1 MVCSTLNTTERS
13 LGEEGKP
20 MQRCNELCTKEMTG
34 ACALCEAL
42 AERDRFLRFWFQ
54 AGWFIDSVRA
64 LKRGM
69 MRLRDRS
76 KAPLCWWYP
85 VPHRDWEVRHQDV
98 VREAHKQYAET
109 INKVMFTL
117 LGVALF
123 CLLMVLSSSDHKLL
137 LATDSTITVPVAN
150 APLSFVGF
158 LVVAPFLLLVL
169 TVYLHIFFGYWLDC
183 ERERQYLNQRLRPPI
198 ESIPTL
204 FSFPDAV
211 SRFLTGGIFYWLV
224 PVVLGVITWKAWA
237 DRTMGLLLTCVSGF
251 VTIALVFLQI
261 RRRPDNQRTWWTR
274 LGYTILILIIG
285 LMVLATCIPKSFQR
299 SLNFISAELPNASF
313 VRKNLSRSDA
323 SFANLQG
330 ANFQEAILQDAILQ
344 QALLRE
350 AKLQGADLQRADLQ
364 RADLQGA
371 NLREANLREADL
383 GRANLQEANP
393 QADLGRAKLQGAN
406 LGKAKLPEAN
416 LQGANLLQATLRE
429 ANLSHA
435 FLPEANLQWAIL
447 READLSHAFLPG
459 ANLPEAVLP
468 GALLPGA
475 NLPGANLPGA
485 NLRETRGLTRSQLLQ
500 ARNAVLA
507 FYSQGHLTDLYLPS
521 DHNEKLKDKNLERYN
536 LSGANLQQA
545 DLQGAL
551 LPGANLP
558 GANLQGANLQGA
570 DLTETENLTQDQVDT
585 ACCDENTKLP
595 GHLTKPLACST
606 QP

>member
-224 PVVLGVITWKAWA
+224 PVVLGVITWKVWA

-261 RRRPDNQRTWWTR
+261 RRRPDNQRTWWPR

-330 ANFQEAILQDAILQ
+330 ANFQEAILQDTILQ

-475 NLPGANLPGA
+475 NLPGANL
-485 NLRETRGLTRSQLLQ
+485 
-500 ARNAVLA
+500 
-507 FYSQGHLTDLYLPS
+507 
-521 DHNEKLKDKNLERYN
+521 
-536 LSGANLQQA
+536 
-545 DLQGAL
+545 
-551 LPGANLP
+551 
-558 GANLQGANLQGA
+558 QGANLQGA